1 VSAPAAVIRR
11 AEPGDA
17 TALAAFAER
26 AFVEAYGPRNSPEDV
41 AAHVARLFGTDRQA
55 AELAA
60 ADTPCL
66 LAIEGSAVVGYALL
80 AFGSAHAAVAARA
93 PCEIRRFYVDGSR
106 HGRGVAAA
114 LMDAAVA
121 AARAAGCTALWL
133 TTWEHSL
140 RARAFYAKCGF
151 EDVGTTTF
159 LLGATPQVDRLLV
172 RRLD

>member
-1 VSAPAAVIRR
+1 MTEIRWAV
-11 AEPGDA
+11 PGDA
-17 TALAAFAER
+17 GTLAAFAKR
-26 AFVEAYGPRNSPEDV
+26 AFVEAYGPLNTPEDV
-41 AAHVARLFGTDRQA
+41 AGHVARHYGVEHQA

-60 ADTPCL
+60 AGSHCV
-66 LAIEGSAVVGYALL
+66 LALEAGTIVGYALL
-80 AFGSAHAAVAARA
+80 AIGAAHAAVAARA
-93 PCEIRRFYVDGSR
+93 PCEIRRFYVDASR

-114 LMDAAVA
+114 LMDAAAA

-140 RARAFYAKCGF
+140 RARAFYAKHAF
-151 EDVGTTTF
+151 RDVGTTSF